1 MLTGDNWRTARA
13 IANQVGIENV
23 EAELMPDDKVKKIQ
37 ELLSKGKKVAMV
49 GDGINDAPALAMADV
64 GIAMGVAG
72 TDVAIEAAD
81 VALMRDDWRQIPE
94 AIKIGRKT
102 FSVIKQNLAIGILFN
117 IIGVSL
123 AATGILTPAM
133 AAVAH
138 VLPDVVVFANS
149 ARLIR

>member
-1 MLTGDNWRTARA
+1 
-13 IANQVGIENV
+13 
-23 EAELMPDDKVKKIQ
+23 
-37 ELLSKGKKVAMV
+37 
-49 GDGINDAPALAMADV
+49 
-64 GIAMGVAG
+64 
-72 TDVAIEAAD
+72 
-81 VALMRDDWRQIPE
+81 MRDDWRQIPE